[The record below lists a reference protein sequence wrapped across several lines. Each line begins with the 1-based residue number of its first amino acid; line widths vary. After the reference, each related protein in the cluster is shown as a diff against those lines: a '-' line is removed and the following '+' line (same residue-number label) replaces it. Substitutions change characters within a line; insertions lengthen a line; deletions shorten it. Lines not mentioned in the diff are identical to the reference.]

1 MGGDG
6 RAVVPHLP
14 RSQLEGPGDAVIGD
28 GPADGG
34 GRLRLKL
41 GIEIDKGVGEQILH
55 ATITLVDARVVEG
68 DLVARVVARRICSV

>member
-1 MGGDG
+1 Q
-6 RAVVPHLP
+6 V
-14 RSQLEGPGDAVIGD
+14 EGPGDAVVGD
-28 GPADGG
+28 RPAGSG

-68 DLVARVVARRICSV
+68 DPVTGVKIPLRDHTGKSKVPPNETIQP